1 MAKMVNRNYLMVTML
16 IGLVVGWMA
25 CSLLTMSG
33 DEYKKLEQHY
43 NDVYLKS
50 LDAQIQA
57 QQLYNQIDAKQAED
71 KKLLENVDRLL
82 EENRQ
87 IEQRIKALHSQGY

>member
-33 DEYKKLEQHY
+33 DEYRA
-43 NDVYLKS
+43 DVRRSEIIHINIKE
-50 LDAQIQA
+50 AQAEFKQYV
-57 QQLYNQIDAKQAED
+57 QDAKAEQARVE
-71 KKLLENVDRLL
+71 LMIAENNRILA
-82 EENRQ
+82 ENQRVLQQ
-87 IEQRIKALHSQGY
+87 IEALHSQGY